1 MRNTIIAVITLATF
15 SLLSGEA
22 SAKFTRLQKHDA
34 AEIKS
39 HCDTV
44 GENSPVRTSI
54 TGAKLQRA
62 L

>member
-1 MRNTIIAVITLATF
+1 MRNSKIAVITLAAF

-39 HCDTV
+39 HCDTA
-44 GENSPVRTSI
+44 GGKPRLRYI
-54 TGAKLQRA
+54 TYRCKIQRA